1 MQRVLEPELMEEMEQ
16 VIAYAEADFEKPHS
30 EFIQRLKA
38 FVNEPKFNGK
48 ALDLGCGPGDISR
61 RFANAF
67 PLGKIDA
74 IDGSKAMIDY
84 GISSVRPELKSR
96 LNFIHGKLP
105 DGVLPRLHY
114 DIIFSN
120 SLLHHLPDPQILWQA
135 VKKYSKSGTRIAV
148 MDLLRP
154 GSTKMAESLVEMYA
168 TTEPKILQRDFYN
181 SLLAAFTLKEIKEQ
195 IAQAELP
202 LTVEQTSDRHV
213 FVSGVMPWRVNGHN
227 MTTHN
232 MVIKEKIEPIDL
244 QKPEFYINRELSLL
258 EFNKRVLAQAKD
270 ENVPLL
276 EQLNY
281 LCISCSNLDEFYEVR
296 VAGVIQMAVIDP
308 KAAGQDGLNP
318 NEQLELIAANAHDL
332 VEEQYRVLNDVLIPK
347 LKQENINFIRR
358 NDWTEAQQ
366 KWLQTYFTDQ
376 LLPILSPVGLDSAHP
391 FPRILNKSLNFI
403 ISLTGKDA
411 FGRNSGRAI
420 LQAPRSLPRI
430 IQFPAEE
437 TQSGPADFVFLSSII
452 HAFVGE
458 LFNGMTVKGCYQFR
472 VTRNSDFF
480 VDDDD
485 IDDLLLAVQGEL
497 AMRNYGDE
505 VRLEIDAMCPDET
518 VSFLLD
524 RFEMTRDRLFLVDGP
539 VNLNRLREII
549 GLVNR
554 SDLTF
559 APFKPAVPT
568 QLARN
573 KDLFAAIKRHDIL
586 LHHPFESFTPV
597 IEFLR
602 QAAVS
607 PDVLAIKQT
616 LYRAGVDSPIVSA
629 LIKAAR
635 AGKEVTVVIELRA
648 RFDEK
653 DNISLAAKL
662 QEAAV
667 HVVYGVVG
675 YKTHAKMCLV
685 LKREGKELRNYVHL
699 GTGNYHPKTALLYTD
714 YGLFSCDKDLGE
726 DVRRVFAQ
734 LTSLGKVSK
743 LNKLLQ
749 SPFTL
754 HRGIIEKIER
764 EILHAQEGKT
774 AKIIIKVNAVVE
786 EQIIQALYR
795 ASQAGVKIKLIVR
808 GVCCL
813 KPDIPGVSDNIE
825 VRSIIGRFLEHSRVY
840 AFANEGDWE
849 VYAASADLMN
859 RNMFQRVETCFP
871 IGSKRLHNR
880 ILHDLDT
887 YLGDNSQSWLLKPDG
902 SYEQVR
908 REENEAMTQAQTVL
922 LEELQTHP

>member
-1 MQRVLEPELMEEMEQ
+1 MQRELEPELMEDPEQ
-16 VIAYAEADFEKPHS
+16 VIAYAEADFEKPHG

-38 FVNEPKFNGK
+38 FVNEPKFSGK
-48 ALDLGCGPGDISR
+48 VLDLGCGSGDISR
-61 RFANAF
+61 RFAKAF
-67 PLGKIDA
+67 PLCTIDA
-74 IDGSKAMIDY
+74 VDGSSAMIDY
-84 GISSVRPELKSR
+84 GINSIRPELKAR

-105 DGVLPRLHY
+105 AAELPAVHY
-114 DIIFSN
+114 DIIISN
-120 SLLHHLPDPQILWQA
+120 SLLHHLPNPQILWQV
-135 VKKYSKSGTRIAV
+135 VKKYSTSGTRIAI

-154 GSTKMAESLVEMYA
+154 GTANMAKTLVEMYA
-168 TTEPKILQRDFYN
+168 ATEPKILQRDFYC
-181 SLLAAFTLKEIKEQ
+181 SLLAAFTMEEIHKQ
-195 IAQAELP
+195 IAQAGLS
-202 LTVEQTSDRHV
+202 LTVEQISDRHV
-213 FVSGVMPWRVNGHN
+213 FVSGIMPRQGNRHN
-227 MTTHN
+227 MTTPN
-232 MVIKEKIEPIDL
+232 IKTKEKIETIDL

-276 EQLNY
+276 ERLNY
-281 LCISCSNLDEFYEVR
+281 LCISCSNLDEFYEIR
-296 VAGVIQMAVIDP
+296 VAGVIQMAAIDP
-308 KAAGQDGLNP
+308 KATGQDGLNP
-318 NEQLELIAANAHDL
+318 NEQLEFIATNAHEL
-332 VEEQYRVLNDVLIPK
+332 VDEQYRVLNDILIPK
-347 LKQENINFIRR
+347 LNQENINFIRR

-366 KWLQTYFTDQ
+366 KWLQTYFNDQ

-437 TQSGPADFVFLSSII
+437 TQSGPSDFVFLSSII

-480 VDDDD
+480 VDDDA

-539 VNLNRLREII
+539 VNLNRLQEII
-549 GLVNR
+549 ALVDR
-554 SDLTF
+554 PDLTF
-559 APFKPAVPT
+559 APFKPVVPP

-597 IEFLR
+597 VEFLR
-602 QAAVS
+602 QAAVA

-616 LYRAGVDSPIVSA
+616 LYRTGADSPIVSA

-754 HRGIIEKIER
+754 HSGIIAKIER
-764 EILHAQEGKT
+764 EILYAQESKP

-795 ASQAGVKIKLIVR
+795 ASQAGVKIQLIVR

-813 KPDIPGVSDNIE
+813 KPGIPGVSDNIE
-825 VRSIIGRFLEHSRVY
+825 VRSIIGRFLEHARVY
-840 AFANEGDWE
+840 AFANDGNWE
-849 VYAASADLMN
+849 VYASSGDLMN
-859 RNMFQRVETCFP
+859 RNMFQRVEACFP
-871 IGSKRLHNR
+871 IESKRLHQR

-887 YLGDNSQSWLLKPDG
+887 YLSDNSQSWLLQPDG
-902 SYEQVR
+902 SYKQIHR
-908 REENEAMTQAQTVL
+908 KKNELAIQAQTVL
-922 LEELQTHP
+922 IQELQS